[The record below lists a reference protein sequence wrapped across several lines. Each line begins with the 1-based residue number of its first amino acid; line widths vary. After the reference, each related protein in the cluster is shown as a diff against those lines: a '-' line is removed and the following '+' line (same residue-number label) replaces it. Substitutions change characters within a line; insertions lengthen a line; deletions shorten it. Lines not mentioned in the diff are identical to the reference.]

1 MNGGLLAKTDVSSLW
16 GKLRALWGAGWE
28 ELCGAVQSG
37 PSWNLPPQFLHPD
50 LSESCCFLRRALMP
64 LEKRGPLRVAGLRI
78 LVG

>member
-1 MNGGLLAKTDVSSLW
+1 M
-16 GKLRALWGAGWE
+16 
-28 ELCGAVQSG
+28 
-37 PSWNLPPQFLHPD
+37 PPQFLHPD